1 MHIASEALQGLAS
14 TVFAAIGCEAEES
27 ETVAEF
33 LVRANLAGH
42 DSHGV
47 VRIPRYVEY
56 WRMGAVMP
64 NRRAEAVWQN
74 DVIALYDGN
83 KGFGQTI
90 GGQVMAAGI
99 EMAARQGLAMVG
111 LKNVGHLGRIGDW
124 AEQAALAGQASIHF
138 VNTTGRGNRVAPF
151 GGSDRRLSTNPIAIG
166 MPMAERQP
174 LIFDAATS
182 VLAEGKI
189 LVAKNKGVELPPG
202 VLLDAEG
209 RPTGDPNTLYAEP
222 GGAIL
227 AMGGHKGSGLA
238 VMADLLAGVMAG
250 GGCTAPGVE
259 SLENGMLSILMDP
272 ALFADMGFLASES
285 ARFADWVQAS
295 PPLEEGGEVLLPGD
309 IERRTRLERETDGI
323 PLDDNTWRQI
333 RETARDVGVTEAA
346 FDGLPD

>member
-1 MHIASEALQGLAS
+1 MQIGSEALQTLAS
-14 TVFAAIGCEAEES
+14 TIFAAIGCDGDEAG
-27 ETVAEF
+27 TVARF
-33 LVRANLAGH
+33 LVKANLSGH

-47 VRIPRYVEY
+47 VRIPRYIEY
-56 WRMGAVMP
+56 WRMGAVLP

-74 DVIALYDGN
+74 DAIALFDGN

-124 AEQAALAGQASIHF
+124 AEQAAAAGQASIHF
-138 VNTTGRGNRVAPF
+138 VNTTGRGNRVAPY

-166 MPMAERQP
+166 MPMGGREP

-189 LVAKNKGVELPPG
+189 LVARNKGVELPDG
-202 VLLDAEG
+202 VLLDSAG
-209 RPTGDPNTLYAEP
+209 QPTNDPNTLYADP

-250 GGCTAPGVE
+250 GGCTRPGVE
-259 SLENGMLSILMDP
+259 LLENGMLSILMDP
-272 ALFADMGFLASES
+272 ALFADMGFFADETT
-285 ARFADWVQAS
+285 RFADWVQAS
-295 PPLEEGGEVLLPGD
+295 PPIEAGGEVLLPGD
-309 IERRTRLERETDGI
+309 IERRRQAEREADGI
-323 PLDDNTWRQI
+323 PLDDTTWQQI
-333 RETARDVGVTEAA
+333 RETARSVSVAESA
-346 FDGLPD
+346 FDGLPG

>member
-1 MHIASEALQGLAS
+1 MQIGSEALQTLAS
-14 TVFAAIGCEAEES
+14 TIFAAIGCDGDEAG
-27 ETVAEF
+27 TVARF
-33 LVRANLAGH
+33 LVKANLSGH

-47 VRIPRYVEY
+47 VRIPRYIEY
-56 WRMGAVMP
+56 WRMGAVLP

-74 DVIALYDGN
+74 DAIALFDGN

-124 AEQAALAGQASIHF
+124 AEQAAAAGQASIHF
-138 VNTTGRGNRVAPF
+138 VNTTGRGNRVAPY

-166 MPMAERQP
+166 MPMGGREP

-189 LVAKNKGVELPPG
+189 LVARNKGVELPDG
-202 VLLDAEG
+202 VLLDSAG
-209 RPTGDPNTLYAEP
+209 QPTNDPNTLYADP

-250 GGCTAPGVE
+250 GGCTRPGMDM
-259 SLENGMLSILMDP
+259 LENGMLSILMDP
-272 ALFADMGFLASES
+272 ALFADMGFFAGET

-295 PPLEEGGEVLLPGD
+295 PPIEEGGEVLLPGD
-309 IERRTRLERETDGI
+309 IERRNQLEREADGI
-323 PLDDNTWRQI
+323 PLDDTTWQQI
-333 RETARDVGVTEAA
+333 LETARAVDVAEAA
-346 FDGLPD
+346 LDGLPG